1 MKTVGGKYIS
11 NYGNLVEYPDN
22 VVYCKVID

>member
-1 MKTVGGKYIS
+1 MKTVEGKYIS
-11 NYGNLVEYPDN
+11 NYCTLAEYPDN